1 MTRVFDTSCVR
12 CINGSSGSVCKIWAY
27 QFRWLEGDATT
38 MIISVIEFQHIIIRK
53 LSMNELDV
61 KNVTRRGLDLV
72 LLSKDLD
79 DITKNVTIL

>member
-1 MTRVFDTSCVR
+1 
-12 CINGSSGSVCKIWAY
+12 
-27 QFRWLEGDATT
+27 
-38 MIISVIEFQHIIIRK
+38 
-53 LSMNELDV
+53 MNELDV

>member
-1 MTRVFDTSCVR
+1 
-12 CINGSSGSVCKIWAY
+12 
-27 QFRWLEGDATT
+27 